1 MLNKIFDR
9 IDKIKQDIRMGM
21 VLYWINGAMGLKEC
35 FIGYFPKFH
44 YSNTLIIHIYF
55 NPVNPVHPV
64 RIF

>member
-21 VLYWINGAMGLKEC
+21 VLYWINGAMELKEC

-44 YSNTLIIHIYF
+44 
-55 NPVNPVHPV
+55 
-64 RIF
+64 